1 MSLYKIAGVTAEMN
15 LRYPK
20 TLRQSAEYISDGNEK
35 ADIIINLTDEFLM
48 ARREENPHLSLEDC
62 EYIWMGSEFYEALPE
77 FNGFMLHAS
86 AVVYNDMAFLFS
98 APSGTGKSTH
108 TQLWL
113 KAFDGAYI
121 LNDDKPAI
129 RLVNGKA
136 YAFGTPFSGKTDL
149 NVNKG
154 VALKGICMVERAEEN
169 RIERVS
175 PEEALFGILNQTL
188 RPSDELKMDKL
199 LNVLDRLLAEV
210 PVYRLYCNTSPEAA
224 ETAYKGMTEV

>member
-20 TLRQSAEYISDGNEK
+20 ALLQSAEYISDSNEK
-35 ADIIINLTDEFLM
+35 ADIIINLTDEFLK
-48 ARREENPHLSLEDC
+48 ARHEENPHLSIEDC
-62 EYIWMGSEFYEALPE
+62 EYIWMGSDFYEALPE

-129 RLVNGKA
+129 RLVDGKA

-149 NVNKG
+149 NVNRG
-154 VALKGICMVERAEEN
+154 VVLKGICMVERAAEN

-175 PEEALFGILNQTL
+175 PDEALFGILNQTL
-188 RPSDELKMDKL
+188 RPSDEARMDKL

-210 PVYRLYCNTSPEAA
+210 PVYRLYCNMSPAA
-224 ETAYKGMTEV
+224 AKTAYKGMTEA